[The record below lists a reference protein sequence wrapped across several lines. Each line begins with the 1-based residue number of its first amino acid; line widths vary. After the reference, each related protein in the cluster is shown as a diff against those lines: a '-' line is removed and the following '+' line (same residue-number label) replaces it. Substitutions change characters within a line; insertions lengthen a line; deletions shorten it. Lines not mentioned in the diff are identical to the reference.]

1 MLFYSAWSRYGGV
14 SGSMM
19 GWSCAMKIRRRTH
32 LVRDLMLATHGT
44 MKTKTRTTHVVRAA
58 IVCAGA
64 ALWQWPQRSD
74 RVVERVWEWAR
85 GSAVFGLD
93 SFEPLLVVVA
103 FQVWMVGFH
112 ALNRFH
118 RRTKRLGKWKL
129 DGRDSQDSDPRA
141 YWVGLFYLAPI
152 VLFDVLSPRRGD
164 RLGWCSAAQRSAGGW
179 MWFYPP

>member
-85 GSAVFGLD
+85 GSAVFSEIFHPMGMPPDLARTSAATCAQVSVTTHVQESVGRGTDSAEVGGGLD
-93 SFEPLLVVVA
+93 VDKRRRRD
-103 FQVWMVGFH
+103 GIRTK
-112 ALNRFH
+112 LNAAH
-118 RRTKRLGKWKL
+118 RRNARRDLV
-129 DGRDSQDSDPRA
+129 GR
-141 YWVGLFYLAPI
+141 
-152 VLFDVLSPRRGD
+152 
-164 RLGWCSAAQRSAGGW
+164 
-179 MWFYPP
+179 